1 MPTDSDE
8 PLLYEVVEFPDGEV
22 GLCRAGEGRSDEE
35 PLVTIR
41 FSEES
46 RYFLEAALENGA
58 ISVAKAMIEAGLEAV
73 EDLQSEAQLEDDQ
86 SISHLVH

>member
-1 MPTDSDE
+1 MSTDSDE

-22 GLCRAGEGRSDEE
+22 GLCRAGEGRSDGE

-46 RYFLEAALENGA
+46 RYFLE
-58 ISVAKAMIEAGLEAV
+58 
-73 EDLQSEAQLEDDQ
+73 
-86 SISHLVH
+86 

>member
-1 MPTDSDE
+1 MSTDSDE

-22 GLCRAGEGRSDEE
+22 GLCRAGEGRSDGE

-58 ISVAKAMIEAGLEAV
+58 ISVAKAMIEAGLDAV
-73 EDLQSEAQLEDDQ
+73 QDLQSEVQDEDDKVV
-86 SISHLVH
+86 SHLVH